1 MQKRASDKSVVK
13 NKYWDGAREE
23 EAEETDVLKYK
34 QQKEQGDEKD
44 SDDEVMEE
52 KKDVKKKSDKET
64 NEQLQIH
71 EIPYKSNSVG
81 AAVIFAVLIRPC
93 VHNTPKTVRRTLST
107 LRLRRV
113 QEGVFLR
120 YTPSM
125 RKMLHLVEPY
135 VLYGIPSVET
145 ISDLVHRRG
154 YCRVEGKRVQISDN
168 NVIEQQLGNVGLIC
182 VEDLIQVLSSGEG
195 GQEENL
201 FQAVSKF
208 LWPFRLSSRKS
219 KFQKRML
226 DLKDVTTMSTTTTTA
241 TETKPKP
248 TIGEILDK
256 AAKSAMRGGTAGAV
270 AMGLNVGALM
280 WMRTTVNYQYRN
292 GTSFPVALR
301 TLYADGGIPRFYRG
315 LLPALIQGPLSRFG
329 DTAANTGM
337 LTLLDSFETT
347 QNMNVAYKT
356 AGASVA
362 AATFRIF
369 LMPVDTVKTTM
380 QVTGKFSNVVNKV
393 KAEGVTALYHGS
405 LAAASATFVGHY
417 PWFFT
422 YNLLSE
428 KIPKQDD
435 PLKELGRRA
444 ILGFCSSAVSD
455 TCSNSIRVVKVYKQS
470 SEVALSYPQVVKNVI
485 QESGVWGLMFRGLET
500 KILAN
505 GLQGILFSVMW
516 KHFEEV
522 LFPKK

>member
-1 MQKRASDKSVVK
+1 
-13 NKYWDGAREE
+13 
-23 EAEETDVLKYK
+23 
-34 QQKEQGDEKD
+34 
-44 SDDEVMEE
+44 
-52 KKDVKKKSDKET
+52 
-64 NEQLQIH
+64 
-71 EIPYKSNSVG
+71 
-81 AAVIFAVLIRPC
+81 
-93 VHNTPKTVRRTLST
+93 
-107 LRLRRV
+107 
-113 QEGVFLR
+113 
-120 YTPSM
+120 
-125 RKMLHLVEPY
+125 
-135 VLYGIPSVET
+135 
-145 ISDLVHRRG
+145 
-154 YCRVEGKRVQISDN
+154 
-168 NVIEQQLGNVGLIC
+168 
-182 VEDLIQVLSSGEG
+182 
-195 GQEENL
+195 
-201 FQAVSKF
+201 
-208 LWPFRLSSRKS
+208 
-219 KFQKRML
+219 
-226 DLKDVTTMSTTTTTA
+226 MSTTTTT
-241 TETKPKP
+241 TETKPAP
-248 TIGEILDK
+248 TLGEILDK

-270 AMGLNVGALM
+270 AMGLNCSGEEEVKKIASMNHHFRSLRHNSYKLHGPCFVLISVQ
-280 WMRTTVNYQYRN
+280 VNYQYRN

-315 LLPALIQGPLSRFG
+315 VLPALIQGPLSRFG

-347 QNMNVAYKT
+347 KNMNVAYKT

-362 AATFRIF
+362 AAAFRIF

-428 KIPKQDD
+428 KIPKQED

-444 ILGFCSSAVSD
+444 LLGFCSSAVSD

-470 SEVALSYPQVVKNVI
+470 SEVALSYPQVVRNVI